1 MTKREFTEEI
11 VNELKTEVDVIEAGV
26 KTLTKNN
33 NKKIDCVSLRT
44 KASGKY
50 TAVVNI
56 GDLYDDFTSGTDI
69 STIVESLIR
78 QCNEQMPKSNFDIN
92 NYANVRPNLFVAL
105 VNAELNENEKDAL
118 ADPFLDLLK
127 IVKIIVPSGKNS
139 GLVTVKKSMLDV
151 WGVTATEVF
160 MDAISAK
167 NPYTMP
173 VNDTISNII
182 GVNDDAPFEFVTNKM
197 KFFGASVI
205 LYDDKAVLKKL
216 AKKYDDDLVIIP
228 SSVHEVLVLPYYDG
242 SDLDSLRE
250 TIKHV
255 NNSIVEKADILSYS
269 AYKYDR
275 SKNSIEI
282 A

>member
-11 VNELKTEVDVIEAGV
+11 VNGLKTEAGVVDAGV

-33 NKKIDCVSLRT
+33 NTKIDCVSLRK

-50 TAVVNI
+50 TAVVNVD
-56 GDLYDDFTSGTDI
+56 DLYDDFTSGTDI
-69 STIVESLIR
+69 RTIVESLIR

-127 IVKIIVPSGKNS
+127 IVKIIVPSGRNS

-167 NPYTMP
+167 NPYTVT
-173 VNDTISNII
+173 VNDTISNMI

-242 SDLDSLRE
+242 SDLDYLSG

-255 NNSIVEKADILSYS
+255 NNSVVEKEDILSYS

>member
-1 MTKREFTEEI
+1 MTKQEFTEEI
-11 VNELKTEVDVIEAGV
+11 VNGLKTKIDVIEAGM

-33 NKKIDCVSLRT
+33 NTKIDYVSLRT

-50 TAVVNI
+50 TAVVNVD
-56 GDLYDDFTSGTDI
+56 DLYDDFNSGTDI

-92 NYANVRPNLFVAL
+92 NYADVRPNLFVAL

-127 IVKIIVPSGKNS
+127 IIKIIVPSGKNS

-167 NPYTMP
+167 NPYTVT
-173 VNDTISNII
+173 VNDTISNMI
-182 GVNDDAPFEFVTNKM
+182 GVNDDSPFEFVTNKM

-216 AKKYDDDLVIIP
+216 AKKYDDDLIIIP

-242 SDLDSLRE
+242 SDLDYLSG

-255 NNSIVEKADILSYS
+255 NNSVVEKADILSYS

>member
-1 MTKREFTEEI
+1 MTKQEFTEEI
-11 VNELKTEVDVIEAGV
+11 VNGLKTEVDVIEAGV

-33 NKKIDCVSLRT
+33 NTKINCVSLRT

-69 STIVESLIR
+69 RTIVESLIR

-105 VNAELNENEKDAL
+105 VSAELNENEKDAL

-160 MDAISAK
+160 IDAISAK
-167 NPYTMP
+167 NPYTVT
-173 VNDTISNII
+173 VNDTISNMI
-182 GVNDDAPFEFVTNKM
+182 GVNNDAPFEFVTNKM

-205 LYDDKAVLKKL
+205 LYDDKAILKKL

-242 SDLDSLRE
+242 SDLDYLSG

-255 NNSIVEKADILSYS
+255 NNSVVEKTDILSYS

>member
-33 NKKIDCVSLRT
+33 NTKSDCVSLKT

-50 TAVVNI
+50 TAVVNVD
-56 GDLYDDFTSGTDI
+56 DLYDDFTSGTDI

-92 NYANVRPNLFVAL
+92 DYANVRPNLFVAL

-118 ADPFLDLLK
+118 TDPFLDLLK
-127 IVKIIVPSGKNS
+127 IVKIIVPTDKND

-167 NPYTMP
+167 NPYTMT
-173 VNDTISNII
+173 VNDTISNMI

-216 AKKYDDDLVIIP
+216 AKKYDDNLVIIP

-242 SDLDSLRE
+242 SDLDSLRG

-255 NNSIVEKADILSYS
+255 NNSIVEKTDILSYS

>member
-11 VNELKTEVDVIEAGV
+11 VNGLKTEVDVIEVGM

-33 NKKIDCVSLRT
+33 NTKIDCVLLKT
-44 KASGKY
+44 KASEKY
-50 TAVVNI
+50 TAVVNVD
-56 GDLYDDFTSGTDI
+56 DLYNDFTSGTDI

-105 VNAELNENEKDAL
+105 VNAELNENEKDVL

-127 IVKIIVPSGKNS
+127 IVKIIAPSDRDS

-167 NPYTMP
+167 NPYTVT
-173 VNDTISNII
+173 VNDTVSNMI
-182 GVNDDAPFEFVTNKM
+182 GVNNDAPFEFVTNKM

-216 AKKYDDDLVIIP
+216 AKKYDDDLIIIP

-242 SDLDSLRE
+242 LDLDYING
-250 TIKHV
+250 TIKHI
-255 NNSIVEKADILSYS
+255 NNNIVGKTDILSYS

>member
-1 MTKREFTEEI
+1 MTKQEFTEEI
-11 VNELKTEVDVIEAGV
+11 VNGLKTEVDVIETGV

-33 NKKIDCVSLRT
+33 NTKIDCVSLRT
-44 KASGKY
+44 TASGKY
-50 TAVVNI
+50 TAVVNVD
-56 GDLYDDFTSGTDI
+56 DLYDDFTSGTDI

-78 QCNEQMPKSNFDIN
+78 QCNEQMPKSNFNIN
-92 NYANVRPNLFVAL
+92 NYANVRPNLFVTL

-167 NPYTMP
+167 HPYAVP
-173 VNDTISNII
+173 VNDTVSNMI
-182 GVNDDAPFEFVTNKM
+182 GTDDDAPFEFVTNEM
-197 KFFGASVI
+197 KSFGAAVI
-205 LYDDKAVLKKL
+205 LYNDKEVLKKL

-228 SSVHEVLVLPYYDG
+228 SSVHEVLVLPYDDG
-242 SDLDSLRE
+242 SILDYLKG

-255 NNSIVEKADILSYS
+255 NDNFVEKADILSYS

-275 SKNSIEI
+275 SKNYIEI

>member
-1 MTKREFTEEI
+1 MTKQEFTEEI
-11 VNELKTEVDVIEAGV
+11 VNGLKTEACVIEAGV

-33 NKKIDCVSLRT
+33 NTKSDCVSLRT

-78 QCNEQMPKSNFDIN
+78 QCNEQMPKSNFDIT

-173 VNDTISNII
+173 VNDTISNMI

-255 NNSIVEKADILSYS
+255 NNNVVKKADILSYS

>member
-1 MTKREFTEEI
+1 M
-11 VNELKTEVDVIEAGV
+11 

-33 NKKIDCVSLRT
+33 NTKIDCVSLRT
-44 KASGKY
+44 NASGKY

-167 NPYTMP
+167 NPYTVT
-173 VNDTISNII
+173 VNDTISNMI

-255 NNSIVEKADILSYS
+255 NNNVVEKADILSYS

>member
-1 MTKREFTEEI
+1 MTKQEFTKEI
-11 VNELKTEVDVIEAGV
+11 VNGLKTEVDVIEAGV

-33 NKKIDCVSLRT
+33 NTKIDCVLLRT

-69 STIVESLIR
+69 STIVERLIR

-167 NPYTMP
+167 NPYTVT
-173 VNDTISNII
+173 VNDTISNMI
-182 GVNDDAPFEFVTNKM
+182 GVNDDVPFEFVTNKM

-216 AKKYDDDLVIIP
+216 AKKYGDDLVIIP

-250 TIKHV
+250 IIKHV

-269 AYKYDR
+269 AYKYNR

>member
-1 MTKREFTEEI
+1 MTKQEFTEEI
-11 VNELKTEVDVIEAGV
+11 VNILETEADVIEAGV

-33 NKKIDCVSLRT
+33 NTKIDCVSLRA

-50 TAVVNI
+50 TAVVNVD
-56 GDLYDDFTSGTDI
+56 DLYDDFTSGTDI

-167 NPYTMP
+167 NPYTVT
-173 VNDTISNII
+173 VNDTISNMI

-197 KFFGASVI
+197 KFFGASAI

-216 AKKYDDDLVIIP
+216 AKKYHDDLVIIP
-228 SSVHEVLVLPYYDG
+228 SSVHEVLVLPYDSG
-242 SDLDSLRE
+242 TNVDDLKA

-255 NNSIVEKADILSYS
+255 NNSVVEKADILSYS